1 MSLHLTIDPEFAS
14 IIPPLREEEQK
25 QLEENILADG
35 VVINPLIVW
44 NGVIVDGHNR
54 YRILQQHPELQFTT
68 YEKAFS
74 DRYEAIAWICKNQ
87 LGRRNLTL
95 QQFKYL
101 MGHQYKAEKTAY
113 GGDRKNNA
121 PKSSYQNGNLILKE
135 KTCERIAA
143 ENGVARNTVIRAEQF
158 ANGVDAAEE
167 AVPGIK
173 QEILTGSIKPA
184 EKAVAAI
191 AKAPPE
197 ERPALVQQLRQ
208 TKEPEKPE
216 EKPKPKR
223 SAAETLQAIRDISD
237 NMLQSNGEI
246 DADDICAE
254 LEDALDTMIFRWDTC
269 LENNREQR
277 SACRDGISLPAKDEE
292 DYMKISHTSAYQEM
306 MINSKLLEV
315 PRGTYQRELRVNRV
329 RRIAAKFDPRLLNPP
344 KVSYRNGHYYVF
356 DGQHTVAVLK
366 LLNGGK
372 DLMIRCIVYTGM
384 TESEEALLFAQ
395 QTGESAQLT
404 PGDKMRAQIY
414 GGDPECMAFLKAT
427 EAVGL
432 RLDYTQRRGK
442 HRIGC
447 VGTAFE
453 EFKRVGADLYKE
465 ALSLIVAAWHGDP
478 ESLRAETIQGV
489 TRFIELYHD
498 EYDPRRLVSR
508 LHKTDPLTIYREG
521 RAMGVNMAGHK
532 KYLYQVFCI
541 YNGSSK
547 KKVLPMKF

>member
-121 PKSSYQNGNLILKE
+121 PRSSYQNGNLILKE

-173 QEILTGSIKPA
+173 QEILTGSIKPT
-184 EKAVAAI
+184 EKAVTAI

-216 EKPKPKR
+216 EKHKDKEKPQEKLQEKPKR
-223 SAAETLQAIRDISD
+223 KRSVAETLQAIREVSEK
-237 NMLQSNGEI
+237 MLQPTGEMNEE
-246 DADDICAE
+246 DIFAE
-254 LEDALDTMIFRWDTC
+254 MEDALDNPDLP
-269 LENNREQR
+269 LEY
-277 SACRDGISLPAKDEE
+277 L
-292 DYMKISHTSAYQEM
+292 
-306 MINSKLLEV
+306 
-315 PRGTYQRELRVNRV
+315 
-329 RRIAAKFDPRLLNPP
+329 F
-344 KVSYRNGHYYVF
+344 
-356 DGQHTVAVLK
+356 
-366 LLNGGK
+366 
-372 DLMIRCIVYTGM
+372 
-384 TESEEALLFAQ
+384 TE
-395 QTGESAQLT
+395 
-404 PGDKMRAQIY
+404 
-414 GGDPECMAFLKAT
+414 
-427 EAVGL
+427 
-432 RLDYTQRRGK
+432 
-442 HRIGC
+442 
-447 VGTAFE
+447 
-453 EFKRVGADLYKE
+453 
-465 ALSLIVAAWHGDP
+465 
-478 ESLRAETIQGV
+478 
-489 TRFIELYHD
+489 
-498 EYDPRRLVSR
+498 
-508 LHKTDPLTIYREG
+508 
-521 RAMGVNMAGHK
+521 
-532 KYLYQVFCI
+532 
-541 YNGSSK
+541 
-547 KKVLPMKF
+547 